1 MLAVEKEAIGLFISE
16 HPLKRVREALRAAV
30 DCPLS
35 AVVERR
41 DKDWVT
47 VGGIITA
54 ARKIRTRA
62 GTDMMFATLDDLE
75 GTVELLVFGGSLEK
89 LEGNLAVD
97 AIVLVR
103 GRVDH
108 KEGQTTVVAQSV
120 EPFHP
125 DEAEVERAR
134 VTALAE
140 AVPRPLHVQ
149 VEAHRLS
156 TDALADLRHL
166 LSSSPGESEVV
177 LELSADRRLRLGSD
191 YRVEPS
197 AGLRAELEHLLG
209 GPARLVA

>member
-1 MLAVEKEAIGLFISE
+1 
-16 HPLKRVREALRAAV
+16 
-30 DCPLS
+30 
-35 AVVERR
+35 
-41 DKDWVT
+41 
-47 VGGIITA
+47 
-54 ARKIRTRA
+54 
-62 GTDMMFATLDDLE
+62 MMFATLDDLE

-120 EPFHP
+120 EPFRP

-197 AGLRAELEHLLG
+197 AGLRSELEHLLG